1 MANKI
6 DVFVH
11 TNGEAKTIAIEDQET
26 IEQLLKQAAPDR
38 HAELELFVDEEHHE
52 RNRRLCDVGIRDR
65 HHVHCRH
72 RHPEHGKKVEISING
87 KPYRTHTGDNLVEHL
102 RKLGGIPATD
112 ILSQLKDGK
121 FVDLDNDAR
130 VKIHGHEIFV
140 SHPPSA
146 GSS

>member
-6 DVFVH
+6 EVFVH
-11 TNGEAKTIAIEDQET
+11 TNGEVKTITIEDQET
-26 IEQLLKQAAPDR
+26 IEQLLKQVAPDR

-52 RNRRLCDVGIRDR
+52 RNRKLCDAGIGNH

-72 RHPEHGKKVEISING
+72 RHQEHGKKVDISING
-87 KPYRTHTGDNLVEHL
+87 KRYRTHTGDNSVEHL

-112 ILSQLKDGK
+112 ILSQLKQGK
-121 FVDLDNDAR
+121 FEDLDNAAH
-130 VKIHGHEIFV
+130 VKIHGNEIFV